1 ASPDHP
7 QTTGWLG
14 RWLDANGHDP
24 LHAVSLDPV
33 LPPMLAGATTA
44 GAALP
49 LTGLTLPQGDLGTA
63 LAALGAPAAGEPAVQ
78 ATAAR
83 AITDLHRAAAALGPG
98 LAAVSPA
105 AATTHPRAGRKGQ
118 NGKNGKNGTVATPG
132 KAGRT
137 GGGLAAQLGVVASC
151 VEMGAPTR
159 VYSVSLG
166 GFDTH
171 TGERDTQQRLLTEV
185 DQAVTAFL
193 HRMAGSDRGRGVV
206 LVAYSEFGR
215 RVVANANQGTD
226 HGTAGPVFVAGAGVR
241 GGFVGAQPSLT
252 DLDNGDL
259 KPTTDFRDI
268 YATLLTGVLQADPEP
283 VLGSGRG
290 HLPLFTV

>member
-1 ASPDHP
+1 
-7 QTTGWLG
+7 
-14 RWLDANGHDP
+14 
-24 LHAVSLDPV
+24 
-33 LPPMLAGATTA
+33 
-44 GAALP
+44 
-49 LTGLTLPQGDLGTA
+49 
-63 LAALGAPAAGEPAVQ
+63 
-78 ATAAR
+78 
-83 AITDLHRAAAALGPG
+83 
-98 LAAVSPA
+98 
-105 AATTHPRAGRKGQ
+105 
-118 NGKNGKNGTVATPG
+118 
-132 KAGRT
+132 
-137 GGGLAAQLGVVASC
+137 LGVVASC

>member
-1 ASPDHP
+1 
-7 QTTGWLG
+7 
-14 RWLDANGHDP
+14 
-24 LHAVSLDPV
+24 
-33 LPPMLAGATTA
+33 MLAGATTA

-98 LAAVSPA
+98 LAAVNPA

-118 NGKNGKNGTVATPG
+118 NGTPG